1 VERVGIRAL
10 KLGNRELLSK
20 INTDKR
26 IPNTPAEAKA
36 VFSNLLSFGTALKM
50 PIAKRLPTPI
60 SQARV
65 SEEKYPETGE
75 VLL

>member
-1 VERVGIRAL
+1 MVGSRAL
-10 KLGNRELLSK
+10 KPGNKDLLLK
-20 INTDKR
+20 INTDSK
-26 IPNTPAEAKA
+26 IPNTPVDAKT
-36 VFSNLLSFGTALKM
+36 VFSNLLSFGTPLKI

-75 VLL
+75 ALL